1 MKQSRHRCC
10 HKCSQAYDYVDVANY
25 IISLSGFLRCRYC
38 GYHNR
43 LRPKAKTW
51 RRRAYSLF
59 VFLSVIFIVFMS
71 VRYFFFEAIK
81 PVPLFSDTEAYKN
94 TEHYALNSEIYEN
107 KIAIG
112 IAGLQLLLLICLPA
126 FILSRWCLN
135 VIYYYKSKLN
145 S

>member
-1 MKQSRHRCC
+1 MKQSSHRSC
-10 HKCSQAYDYVDVANY
+10 HKCAQAYDYVDVASY

-51 RRRAYSLF
+51 HRRAISVF
-59 VFLSVIFIVFMS
+59 VFLLVAFIVFMG
-71 VRYFFFEAIK
+71 VRYYFSEAIK
-81 PVPLFSDTEAYKN
+81 PTPLFSDTEAYKN

-107 KIAIG
+107 KTAIG
-112 IAGLQLLLLICLPA
+112 LAGLKLLLLICLPA

-135 VIYYYKSKLN
+135 IIFYLSGSK
-145 S
+145 